1 MAEKH
6 GGDYRNMGIHNM
18 VNPTRIESVDRPRPR
33 GNILGKT
40 SICT

>member
-6 GGDYRNMGIHNM
+6 GGDYRNMGILNM
-18 VNPTRIESVDRPRPR
+18 VNPTRIESVDRPR